1 MAEGGVVETFEAVRS
16 NGREFTNVD
25 LALAAGSGDADGG
38 KVAGGDDRTAGREGQ
53 GGEEDLVIVGA
64 DAFPDGGDNFIVG
77 LPGSGGADIALA
89 EEGDGANDGIGEFVD
104 GFGKVGGSGS
114 VDEDADRAKEFAR
127 GIEGGCGIVIAT
139 YDESLTVC
147 GADERGEEAVV
158 LREGGLGRICTI
170 KDVASNDEKL
180 DGVIPDIGEQPVKE
194 ALVLRAAVVID
205 QTGSEVPVGSVK
217 DGHESGMKLKIL
229 ERGRCWAAAGRMV
242 QVRIDHRMCKRPGC
256 ATREFTGDD

>member
-16 NGREFTNVD
+16 NGREITNVD

-64 DAFPDGGDNFIVG
+64 DALADGGDNFIVG
-77 LPGSGGADIALA
+77 LPGGGGADVALA
-89 EEGDGANDGIGEFVD
+89 EEGDGANDGAGEFVD

-114 VDEDADRAKEFAR
+114 VDEDADGAKEFAR
-127 GIEGGCGIVIAT
+127 GIEGGGRIVIAT
-139 YDESLTVC
+139 YDESLTVR
-147 GADERGEEAVV
+147 GADEGGEEAVV
-158 LREGGLGRICTI
+158 LREGSLGRICTI

-180 DGVIPDIGEQPVKE
+180 DGVIPDLGEQPVKE

-205 QTGSEVPVGSVK
+205 ETGSEVPVGSVK
-217 DGHESGMKLKIL
+217 DGHESEMKLKIL
-229 ERGRCWAAAGRMV
+229 ERDRCWAAAGRTV